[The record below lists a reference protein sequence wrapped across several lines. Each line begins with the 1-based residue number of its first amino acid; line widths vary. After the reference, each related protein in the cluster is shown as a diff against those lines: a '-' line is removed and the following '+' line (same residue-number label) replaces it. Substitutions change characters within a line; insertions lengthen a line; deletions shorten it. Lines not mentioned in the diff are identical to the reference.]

1 MRQNKDFITLL
12 CFKYFIMN
20 SIFIIYVA
28 DQSKSKAFYSNVL
41 QKEAI
46 LDVPGMTEFEIN
58 ADTKL
63 GIMPENGIAK
73 LLGENIVH
81 PATGNGI
88 PRCELYL
95 YVDSPDEYYERALK
109 LGARAISPA
118 TARDWG
124 DKVAYCSDFDGNIL
138 AFAISMKI

>member
-1 MRQNKDFITLL
+1 
-12 CFKYFIMN
+12 MN

-58 ADTKL
+58 AGTKL

-81 PATGNGI
+81 PAAGNGI

-95 YVDSPDEYYERALK
+95 YVDSPEISYERAIK
-109 LGARAISPA
+109 CGAKAISEA
-118 TARDWG
+118 ALRDWG